1 MLKSRVGGFTLIE
14 AVVAMTIIALLLAM
28 AAPAFSNW
36 MTSSRIRLTA
46 ESIQSGLQFARSE
59 ATARNGLVRF
69 QLTDTLDS
77 ACALSN
83 TGTNWVVNVGTAN
96 VAGGCNAAAG
106 DAAAGILMKRP
117 SSEGGGGTVVDGS
130 GNAGFDGSIVFNG
143 LGRPTPTPAGTLS
156 IMVRGSAIEQCAE
169 QGGPITCLYIQVT
182 PGGQTRMCNA
192 NLASSDPQSCAYAP

>member
-1 MLKSRVGGFTLIE
+1 MLTRRASGFSLIE
-14 AVVAMTIIALLLAM
+14 ALVALTIGGLLLAL

-36 MTSSRIRLTA
+36 MASSRIRLTA

-59 ATARNGLVRF
+59 ATARNSQVRF
-69 QLTDTLDS
+69 QLTDSLS
-77 ACALSN
+77 GNCALST
-83 TGTNWVVNVGTAN
+83 TGTSWVVNVGAAN
-96 VAGGCNAAAG
+96 AAGACDAAAG
-106 DAAAGILMKRP
+106 DAATGILMKRP
-117 SSEGGGGTVVDGS
+117 SSEGSGSTVVDGS

-143 LGRPTPTPAGTLS
+143 LGRPTPTPASTLS

-192 NLASSDPQSCAYAP
+192 KLASTDPQSCSYAP